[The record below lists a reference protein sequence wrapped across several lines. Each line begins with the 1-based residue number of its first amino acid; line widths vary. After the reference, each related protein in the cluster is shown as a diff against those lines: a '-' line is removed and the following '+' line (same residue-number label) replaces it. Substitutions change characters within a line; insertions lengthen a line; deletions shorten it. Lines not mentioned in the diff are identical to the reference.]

1 MNVDFFHL
9 VQHLCPGAVQ
19 LPFVALRFV
28 PCLVVSGD
36 AQRLKG
42 WAKVGRTRQ
51 MRQVRSAEG
60 GHGHHGHGC
69 DPRAIHWIHGQI

>member
-1 MNVDFFHL
+1 
-9 VQHLCPGAVQ
+9 
-19 LPFVALRFV
+19 
-28 PCLVVSGD
+28 
-36 AQRLKG
+36 
-42 WAKVGRTRQ
+42 